1 MRRHMQ
7 GPLLTA
13 RTRARTA
20 LCASTVMVLLAG
32 GCGIQEKKEN
42 AERIRDSI
50 EELAARR
57 TANAQLVFSIL
68 VVDTPRNAGGAS
80 ISGLQLLQ
88 EGARTPEVSAR
99 LFLDYRKR
107 LAQTSLPAAAPDQ
120 APVPVQVFAGDVV
133 YQRRLNQAGDGS
145 TGGRQWVKLD
155 FGDQYDDR
163 ENKKGQ
169 GYGNQILNPA
179 WLVDLVGG
187 ALMGS
192 VEELGTE
199 TIRDVETTHY
209 EVNFSWEDAFED
221 VEDDEREGFLAAAT
235 MMGIPEKVVKGEV
248 WLDDEGLPRRIGAR
262 VRQQRARNEELE
274 LQYVLDL
281 FDFGTT
287 TEIVIP
293 DGEQISEVDGLGGI
307 IQATNPLGDL
317 GQ

>member
-7 GPLLTA
+7 GPLLSVGA
-13 RTRARTA
+13 RARTA
-20 LCASTVMVLLAG
+20 LCASTVIVLLAS

-50 EELAARR
+50 EELAARS
-57 TANAQLVFSIL
+57 TANAQLAFSIL
-68 VVDTPRNAGGAS
+68 IVETPRNTGGAS
-80 ISGLQLLQ
+80 IPGLQLLQ
-88 EGARTPEVSAR
+88 EGARTPEVSAQ
-99 LFLDYRKR
+99 LFLDYPKK
-107 LAQTSLPAAAPDQ
+107 LAQASLPAAAPDQ

-133 YQRRLNQAGDGS
+133 YQRRLNQTGEGS

-179 WLVDLVGG
+179 WLVELVGG

-192 VEELGTE
+192 VEEVGTE

-209 EVNFSWEDAFED
+209 AVNFSWDDAFED
-221 VEDDEREGFLAAAT
+221 VDDDEREGFLAAAT
-235 MMGIPEKVVKGEV
+235 LMGIPEKVVKGEI
-248 WLDDEGLPRRIGAR
+248 WLDAEGLPRRITAK
-262 VRQQRARNEELE
+262 VRQQRARNEQLE
-274 LQYVLDL
+274 LQYTLEL

-287 TEIVIP
+287 TEVVIP
-293 DGEQISEVDGLGGI
+293 SDDQLSEVDGLGGI
-307 IQATNPLGDL
+307 IQATNPLGEL